1 MRQKQCNFFLAFV
14 LHRHVFGFGLPKKR
28 RRKRRAQFFRP
39 LIDTCVAL
47 LLPSSSSVCTDV
59 CVREKRHSHSF
70 HSAMVSF
77 SLWRRQ
83 LIENKYRRFSTDS
96 PQPPSIQRVVGS
108 TIAAA
113 ARAPAPLSSDRRTV
127 LPPPPPPPIES
138 SHIKFNGLLLGG
150 RRRGRVLPGEEGFHR
165 ISPFEGGI
173 APQVCSLMG
182 ESVTSR
188 STSCVSEWI
197 DGLSLSMCAWEG
209 DTKEGREGGQSPNQF
224 KGRRGRK
231 TRKEGAPLFLFLGKE
246 GLGWL
251 DGGRSQRGDEIIIA
265 YSGRV
270 FVRRAHLVLSTCVV
284 RLFFSFLNRSFPT
297 FFLIL

>member
-14 LHRHVFGFGLPKKR
+14 PHRHVFGFGLPKKR

-209 DTKEGREGGQSPNQF
+209 DTKEVRGGGGNRRINLREGGERRQ
-224 KGRRGRK
+224 GRRGRHSSFFWE
-231 TRKEGAPLFLFLGKE
+231 RKGWVGWMGGGAREVMKSLSPTAEG
-246 GLGWL
+246 
-251 DGGRSQRGDEIIIA
+251 
-265 YSGRV
+265 
-270 FVRRAHLVLSTCVV
+270 
-284 RLFFSFLNRSFPT
+284 FSCEEH
-297 FFLIL
+297 I